1 MFYDSDDCLWLFR
14 LISIDMYLFKPM
26 KVLLKLTFYIVVVLT
41 GIQTVM
47 FLKKSETYYFVKC
60 QPIYFGS
67 FFIEPWPIN
76 RLGHVLERRI
86 KRQSIYFNILLIV
99 ITVVS
104 LVSGILHAL
113 PIEDDE
119 EIFYTLAFF
128 QEYFPRC
135 QRFLCFVYRM
145 GFVLLSIVMPAPF
158 LISIYVGC
166 HAQYQICMLVHVLK
180 TVNKVNQTEESDLLL
195 DKNYQEKT
203 KNLLKFCIKRHC
215 QLTHADREA
224 MKEVQ
229 ILAILFCITTSI
241 LFICMIIF
249 IFSCSFREASKGRY
263 LRLPTL
269 IFPAGVIFVHIFF
282 LAQGIENMGSFK
294 VLLQSSWYN
303 WNKENKMIYLMFLTN
318 CKNPY
323 KLRFSNSFSVDYELA
338 VSILK
343 SVYSVLSV
351 LGYWKR

>member
-1 MFYDSDDCLWLFR
+1 M
-14 LISIDMYLFKPM
+14 
-26 KVLLKLTFYIVVVLT
+26 VT
-41 GIQTVM
+41 
-47 FLKKSETYYFVKC
+47 
-60 QPIYFGS
+60 IYAASNAGELALV
-67 FFIEPWPIN
+67 FIRQLEPWPIN

-86 KRQSIYFNILLIV
+86 KRQSTYFNILLIV
-99 ITVVS
+99 ISVVS
-104 LVSGILHAL
+104 LISGILHAL

-215 QLTHADREA
+215 QLTQYVTR
-224 MKEVQ
+224 
-229 ILAILFCITTSI
+229 IR
-241 LFICMIIF
+241 
-249 IFSCSFREASKGRY
+249 SCYLSK
-263 LRLPTL
+263 
-269 IFPAGVIFVHIFF
+269 
-282 LAQGIENMGSFK
+282 K
-294 VLLQSSWYN
+294 VLLFQ
-303 WNKENKMIYLMFLTN
+303 
-318 CKNPY
+318 C
-323 KLRFSNSFSVDYELA
+323 
-338 VSILK
+338 
-343 SVYSVLSV
+343 
-351 LGYWKR
+351 